1 MKNLSQFR
9 LSQLKC
15 VKKNILRQVKFL
27 IFWNKN
33 LLDDDIWKR
42 ILKRKY
48 VFWFYLVFLWK
59 ILISPAIF
67 GRETKCGTKHFSQ
80 TFNGFDCQQKSQT
93 WLNSS
98 IITWTTVLVFVTI
111 TIIICKKLYIFS
123 IHQLDRQ
130 LSFCLSWYT
139 LSCLPRWTFSPWN
152 TLDQNIFYWY
162 EITKFKIPSVH
173 NLRVSLHA

>member
-1 MKNLSQFR
+1 MLWQLKMCQEKYLTAGKISNFLKWKSSWRRHMKTHEVFWKENMFFDILFSIFMKNINLSC
-9 LSQLKC
+9 L
-15 VKKNILRQVKFL
+15 
-27 IFWNKN
+27 
-33 LLDDDIWKR
+33 
-42 ILKRKY
+42 
-48 VFWFYLVFLWK
+48 
-59 ILISPAIF
+59 F

-152 TLDQNIFYWY
+152 TLDLNIFYWY